1 MQALR
6 TRTTARILGATA
18 LCCLFA
24 AGEASAQE
32 TLAGALARA
41 YTNTPELNAQR
52 ANLRA
57 LDELVPQALSG
68 YRPRITASADIGR
81 TFTESVTPGFG
92 SVSGQRVAPARWG
105 PTTRFRRAASAC
117 RWTRPCSNGFRTENS
132 TRSAESQVL
141 GARETLRNVEQN
153 VLLAAATAYMNVLR
167 DTALLNL
174 QRNNVEVLEEQLRQT
189 RDRFRVGEV
198 TRTDVA
204 QAESRL
210 ALARSQASAAE
221 GNLRSSIA
229 VYRQRVGVE
238 PRRLSPGQPVENLIP
253 KSIETAIDNALK
265 NHPAIIASLHGVDA
279 QQLQVKVVESELYPT
294 VTISGALSQR
304 YEAAQSDSES
314 RSASVVARLTV
325 PIYEGGQVYS
335 RVRQAKET
343 LGERRIQVDQQRDVV
358 RQAVVA
364 SWSGLQSAKAQ
375 IVASQAQVAAAEI
388 ALAGVREEAKVG
400 QRTTLDVLNSQQ
412 ELLTARSNLVVAQRD
427 RIVASYN
434 VLASTGRLSAQVL
447 ALRTQVYNPKVHFDQ
462 VRDKWIGTTTPDG
475 R

>member
-1 MQALR
+1 VLR
-6 TRTTARILGATA
+6 SERKTAAGLLCATA
-18 LCCLFA
+18 LGCVLA
-24 AGEASAQE
+24 AAPAVAQE
-32 TLAGALARA
+32 SLFGALARA
-41 YTNTPELNAQR
+41 YNNTPELNAQR

-68 YRPRITASADIGR
+68 YRPRVTASADVGR
-81 TFTESVTPGFG
+81 TFSESVTPTFG
-92 SVSGQRVAPARWG
+92 SISGIRV
-105 PTTRFRRAASAC
+105 RAGKVGSNDSFSP
-117 RWTRPCSNGFRTENS
+117 RGVGLQVDQTLFNGFRTENS

-141 GARETLRNVEQN
+141 GAREILRNVEQN
-153 VLLAAATAYMNVLR
+153 VLLSAATAYMNVLR

-204 QAESRL
+204 QGESRL
-210 ALARSQASAAE
+210 ALSRSQASAAE

-238 PRRLSPGQPVENLIP
+238 PRRLSPGQPVEGYLP
-253 KSIETAIDNALK
+253 KTIESAVDNALR

-294 VTISGALSQR
+294 VTVSGAISQR

-364 SWSGLQSAKAQ
+364 SWSGLLSAKAQ
-375 IVASQAQVAAAEI
+375 IIASQAQVAAAEI

-427 RIVASYN
+427 RIVASYT

-447 ALRTQVYNPKVHFDQ
+447 ALKSPTYNPKVHFDQ